1 MNNALINKICTI
13 LNIEYKNHKHFTD
26 GVSSKVFVLNDLY
39 LVKQST
45 KEALRAE
52 VMYLKDNI
60 SPLMQEIVY
69 IDEEF
74 DFVVYKFIKGEVM
87 YRVDDPKDAIEK
99 IIPIIAQYKPT
110 ILNGYG
116 YMDELVNSWEE
127 FLRFEIRDND
137 ILRYYVDDNKVNKA
151 ISNLNK
157 YPFTKCLIHG
167 DFGTHNFIKG
177 DGLLVGVID
186 PMTVLGDPLYDLLFA
201 IVSNTD
207 ILKTLT
213 LEDIYKLSEE
223 DNDKI
228 KNLLIVVL
236 YARMIR
242 CLKYHREDIDFYLDF
257 YKQISL

>member
-1 MNNALINKICTI
+1 MNYALINKICTI
-13 LNIEYKNHKHFTD
+13 LNIKYKNHKHFTD

-52 VMYLKDNI
+52 VMYLKDNV

-74 DFVVYKFIKGEVM
+74 NFVIYKFIVGEVM
-87 YRVDDPKDAIEK
+87 YKVDNPRDVINK
-99 IIPIIAQYKPT
+99 IIPITLAYKPT

-116 YMDELVNSWEE
+116 YMDELVDTWEN
-127 FLRFEIRDND
+127 FLKLETNDND
-137 ILRYYVDDNKVNKA
+137 ILKYYIDDSKVNNA
-151 ISNLNK
+151 IENLKK
-157 YPFTKCLIHG
+157 YTFTKCLIHG
-167 DFGTHNFIKG
+167 DFGTHNFIKNNG
-177 DGLLVGVID
+177 ILVGVID
-186 PMTVLGDPLYDLLFA
+186 PMTVIGDPLYDLLFA
-201 IVSNTD
+201 IVSNVD

-213 LEDIYKLSEE
+213 LEDIYKLSDES
-223 DNDKI
+223 NDKI
-228 KNLLIVVL
+228 RNLLIVVL